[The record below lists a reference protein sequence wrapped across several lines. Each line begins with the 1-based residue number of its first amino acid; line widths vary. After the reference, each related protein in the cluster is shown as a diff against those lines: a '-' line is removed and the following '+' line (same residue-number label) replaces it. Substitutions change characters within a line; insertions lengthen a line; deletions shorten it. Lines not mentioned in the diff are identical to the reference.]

1 MAYIHSNGIGTNT
14 VSAHSDRA
22 IALKVFSGEVLTAF
36 EEKNIFMNLVQT
48 RTISSG
54 KSAQFPVIGS
64 YTDAVAE
71 HVPGTDIDVK
81 GIAAG
86 ERVITIDNLKYA
98 SVFVD
103 NFEEAMAHYEVRGQ
117 YSMEMGRK
125 LASTVDGDVVT
136 TLRNCIGKNQAGVAN
151 ANAVAAATGQP
162 AAEAAYLDAGVL
174 TTDSA
179 EAAGNKIIDTIFQA
193 QTKLDEKDVPGERY
207 VVVTPAD
214 YYKLV
219 QSSKGTNSDYTVSNG
234 GIDTGKI
241 TRIAGN
247 NILVSNRLA
256 AGEILVFT
264 TNAIG
269 IVKLLDVKTE
279 SNYIPEKLG
288 DLMTSSYAMGFGV
301 LNPGCV
307 VAIDA
312 KAA

>member
-1 MAYIHSNGIGTNT
+1 M
-14 VSAHSDRA
+14 
-22 IALKVFSGEVLTAF
+22 
-36 EEKNIFMNLVQT
+36 
-48 RTISSG
+48 
-54 KSAQFPVIGS
+54 QFPVIGT
-64 YTDAVAE
+64 YDDAAIE

-117 YSMEMGRK
+117 YSTEMGRK
-125 LASTVDGDVVT
+125 LARTIDTSVIAALRSCVGGVT
-136 TLRNCIGKNQAGVAN
+136 AEV
-151 ANAVAAATGQP
+151 GQP
-162 AAEAAYLDAGVL
+162 AAETTDINAGVS
-174 TTDSA
+174 TTDTA
-179 EAAGNKIIDTIFQA
+179 EEKGNKIIDAIFQA

-214 YYKLV
+214 YYNLV

-234 GIDTGKI
+234 GIDAGKI
-241 TRIAGN
+241 TRMAGN
-247 NILVSNRLA
+247 NILVSTNLN
-256 AGEILVFT
+256 AGEIIVFT
-264 TNAIG
+264 SNAVG
-269 IVKLLDVKTE
+269 VVKLLDIKTE

-307 VAIDA
+307 VTIDA
-312 KAA
+312 VPGA

>member
-14 VSAHSDRA
+14 ISQHSDRA
-22 IALKVFSGEVLTAF
+22 IALKVFSGEVLTSF
-36 EEKNIFMNLVQT
+36 EEKNIFLGLVQT
-48 RTISSG
+48 RTIASG
-54 KSAQFPVIGS
+54 KSAQFPVIGT
-64 YTDAVAE
+64 YTDAAIE

-125 LASTVDGDVVT
+125 LARTVDTSVLE
-136 TLRNCIGKNQAGVAN
+136 TLRNCIGEDQAGNTN
-151 ANAVAAATGQP
+151 ASAVAAAVGQP
-162 AAEAAYLDAGVL
+162 AAEAAYLSAGVL
-174 TTDSA
+174 TTDTA
-179 EAAGNKIIDTIFQA
+179 EEAGNKIIDAIFQA

-219 QSSKGTNSDYTVSNG
+219 QSSKGTNSDYTVGNG
-234 GIDTGKI
+234 GIDAGKI
-241 TRIAGN
+241 TRMAGN
-247 NILVSNRLA
+247 NILVSTNLA
-256 AGEILVFT
+256 EGEIMVFT

-269 IVKLLDVKTE
+269 VVKLLDIKSE

>member
-1 MAYIHSNGIGTNT
+1 MAYIHSNGIGSNT
-14 VSAHSDRA
+14 ISTASDRA
-22 IALKVFSGEVLTAF
+22 IALKVFSGEVLTSF
-36 EEKNIFMNLVQT
+36 EENNIFMGLVQT

-64 YTDAVAE
+64 YTDALST

-117 YSMEMGRK
+117 YSTEMGRK
-125 LASTVDGDVVT
+125 LAQTIDGDIVT
-136 TLRNCIGKNQAGVAN
+136 TLRSCIGGT
-151 ANAVAAATGQP
+151 AATGQP
-162 AAEAAYLDAGVL
+162 AVEAAAIDLGVL
-174 TTDSA
+174 AGDTA
-179 EAAGNKIIDTIFQA
+179 EEAGNKIIDGIFQA

-234 GIDTGKI
+234 GIDAGKI
-241 TRIAGN
+241 TKIAGN
-247 NILVSNRLA
+247 NILVSNRLN
-256 AGEILVFT
+256 AGEIIVFT
-264 TNAIG
+264 SNAIG
-269 IVKLLDVKTE
+269 VVKLLDIKSE
-279 SNYIPEKLG
+279 ANYIPEKLG

-307 VAIDA
+307 VTLDA
-312 KAA
+312 SV

>member
-1 MAYIHSNGIGTNT
+1 MAYIHSNGIGSNT
-14 VSAHSDRA
+14 ISTASDRA
-22 IALKVFSGEVLTAF
+22 VALKVFSGEVLTSF
-36 EEKNIFMNLVQT
+36 EENNIFMGLVQT

-64 YTDAVAE
+64 YDDAVVE

-117 YSMEMGRK
+117 YSTEMGRK
-125 LASTVDGDVVT
+125 LAQTIDGDIVA
-136 TLRNCIGKNQAGVAN
+136 TLRSCIGGT
-151 ANAVAAATGQP
+151 AATGQP
-162 AAEAAYLDAGVL
+162 APEAAAIDLGVL
-174 TTDSA
+174 VGDTA
-179 EAAGNKIIDTIFQA
+179 EEKGNKIIDGIFQA

-214 YYKLV
+214 YYALV
-219 QSSKGTNSDYTVSNG
+219 QSSKGTNSDFTTSNG
-234 GIDTGKI
+234 GIDAGKI
-241 TRIAGN
+241 TKIAGN
-247 NILVSNRLA
+247 NILVSNRLN
-256 AGEILVFT
+256 AGEIIVFT
-264 TNAIG
+264 SNAIG
-269 IVKLLDVKTE
+269 VVKLLDIKSE
-279 SNYIPEKLG
+279 ANYIPEKLG

-307 VAIDA
+307 VTLDA
-312 KAA
+312 SV